1 MFSSLAL
8 SPSSLLTFLLGKLFG
23 LILGKDQLLGKWA
36 FFSPKKLIIFS
47 GKASLA
53 HIAFSSASK
62 KFQLSNLEFE
72 LFSMCLDSLLT
83 PHACKCYRP
92 GWMRFGA
99 TWSREGV
106 PVHGRR
112 VELDDLYCPFQPNHS
127 RILQALHSL
136 TGAGQRDPWQRT
148 LEVWINL
155 LCYHCSPSKLGL
167 SGDIPEVSVRL
178 EM

>member
-1 MFSSLAL
+1 M
-8 SPSSLLTFLLGKLFG
+8 
-23 LILGKDQLLGKWA
+23 ILGKDQLLGKWA
-36 FFSPKKLIIFS
+36 FFSSKKRIIFS

-53 HIAFSSASK
+53 HLAFSSASK
-62 KFQLSNLEFE
+62 KSQLSILEFE

-83 PHACKCYRP
+83 PHSCKCYRP

-127 RILQALHSL
+127 RTLQALHSL
-136 TGAGQRDPWQRT
+136 TGAGQGDPWQRA

-155 LCYHCSPSKLGL
+155 LCYHCSPSKITVIWRYSRSFSKTGNVDGQTSHELCLKQG
-167 SGDIPEVSVRL
+167 SNE
-178 EM
+178 